1 MEKLLN
7 IDSEGTVYELFN
19 EYYVDIGGESH
30 EDKIPIDH
38 PDNSIN
44 SNKLMDNSVITDKI
58 ANFSVTSEKIA
69 NLAINS
75 QKIADSAIT
84 SDKILNSAITAEKI
98 NDEAIT
104 ASKIADLAIT
114 TEKIEDQS
122 VTESKLS
129 QDLLDKFSNLD
140 EYKDNLS
147 GDDLPATLDDT
158 KDYFDLSITDFIENK
173 ATNNFIESKN
183 YTDSLVNNLNGDVL
197 PATLDNTKDYY
208 GSSISD
214 YIENKAIS
222 KFTESKNYTD
232 SLVNNLSGDIL
243 PATLDNTK
251 DYYGMTIS
259 EFMNS
264 LKNTLISYIDANTG
278 NNEFDMQVIYDLLNA
293 LENSLKEYS
302 REYTEQYANDKVE
315 SYNDEVILPHTT
327 AVIEQLR
334 TELNAL
340 LDNLTEN
347 IDTVQA
353 NSFSYT
359 DDTKTNIEKQIDY
372 LMEITGIEKEEDFKE
387 YNIGDIFNISD
398 FNAANTIDI
407 GDKTYNL
414 SMITITNDS
423 ESMSINDGYSF
434 VNAGV
439 FTLTFNYVFGS
450 DEPFKMTYKIKV
462 NDPNNKSPLDTLKD
476 EVADNVLLAILKL
489 NTLIQE
495 KDSKINE
502 LESRISNL
510 IVRIESI
517 EEILTEEIEE

>member
-7 IDSEGTVYELFN
+7 IDSEGTVHELFN

-58 ANFSVTSEKIA
+58 ANSSVTSEKIA

-84 SDKILNSAITAEKI
+84 TEKILNSAITDEKI
-98 NDEAIT
+98 NDESIT
-104 ASKIADLAIT
+104 ASKIADSAIT

-129 QDLLDKFSNLD
+129 QDLLDRLSNFD

-158 KDYFDLSITDFIENK
+158 KDYFDLSITEFIENK
-173 ATNNFIESKN
+173 TTNNFIESKN

-208 GSSISD
+208 G
-214 YIENKAIS
+214 
-222 KFTESKNYTD
+222 
-232 SLVNNLSGDIL
+232 
-243 PATLDNTK
+243 
-251 DYYGMTIS
+251 MTIS

-264 LKNTLISYIDANTG
+264 LKNTLISYIDVNSG
-278 NNEFDMQVIYDLLNA
+278 SNDVDMQVIYDLLNA

-302 REYTEQYANDKVE
+302 REYTEQYAIDKVE

-327 AVIEQLR
+327 AVIDQLR
-334 TELNAL
+334 SELNAL

-353 NSFSYT
+353 NSFSYI
-359 DDTKTNIEKQIDY
+359 DDTKSNIEKQIDY

-387 YNIGDIFNISD
+387 YNIADVFNISD

-414 SMITITNDS
+414 GMITITNDN
-423 ESMSINDGYSF
+423 ESLTINDGYSF

-462 NDPNNKSPLDTLKD
+462 NDPDNKSPLDTLKD

-489 NTLIQE
+489 NMLIQE
-495 KDSKINE
+495 KDLKINE